1 MAKILNW
8 RLLKAHIWCLKKAV
22 AVSSCRFFFFSF
34 LHFFCLMCPK
44 RLQLQIQNAV
54 ILPHAQPKSNY
65 TTQEMFSV
73 YQHWGDTFKKVRL
86 KKNIWRLDEYIQLE
100 IEVDWSSVSVHV
112 TVQNQGFWLWKKAE
126 SQQCELTQH
135 VCLMQLVICMSS

>member
-22 AVSSCRFFFFSF
+22 AVSSCRYFFLSFFI
-34 LHFFCLMCPK
+34 FFCLMCPK
-44 RLQLQIQNAV
+44 RLQLQIQNAD
-54 ILPHAQPKSNY
+54 ILPHAQAKSSY
-65 TTQEMFSV
+65 TTQEMFSF
-73 YQHWGDTFKKVRL
+73 YQHWGDTFEKVRL

-100 IEVDWSSVSVHV
+100 LEVDWLSVSVHV
-112 TVQNQGFWLWKKAE
+112 TVQYQGFWLWKKAE

>member
-22 AVSSCRFFFFSF
+22 AVSSCRFFFFPFFICFVSCVQRDCSCRFKMQSF
-34 LHFFCLMCPK
+34 YHMHS
-44 RLQLQIQNAV
+44 QN
-54 ILPHAQPKSNY
+54 P
-65 TTQEMFSV
+65 TTQHKKCSV